1 MLKLSRTICSALTCI
16 AAVMANS
23 SCYAVTEDIVSNC
36 NCNIGHSMVII
47 EKPGIKNVKYS
58 VAMKGV
64 KIDGVKAE
72 GGDDMLFTTTSYPF
86 SVLRKI
92 PKPIRDHFDEI
103 RDTEV
108 VATCTSRGLEE
119 NNLWPAGG
127 RTTNCPP
134 GSGLIVKQ
142 YKPDCATGVN
152 QHTIVTITTTQVE
165 DKKESGPSS
174 VVVEE
179 DAKEALKDKLEKL
192 GTILGEIKAI
202 NDTIGA
208 NKDQIKIGTQTML
221 MTGDGASSSSSI
233 FESTH

>member
-1 MLKLSRTICSALTCI
+1 MLTVSRIISAVLACI
-16 AAVMANS
+16 AVMIS
-23 SCYAVTEDIVSNC
+23 SICYAVSEDITSGC
-36 NCNIGHSMVII
+36 NPNIGTSMVIA

-64 KIDGVKAE
+64 KIDGLKAE
-72 GGDDMLFTTTSYPF
+72 GGEDMLFTTTHYPV
-86 SVLRKI
+86 SVLRKM
-92 PKPIRDHFDEI
+92 PKFMRDRLDDVMYTNIR
-103 RDTEV
+103 
-108 VATCTSRGLEE
+108 ATCTSRGLEE

-134 GSGLIVKQ
+134 GSGIVVKQ

-152 QHTIVTITTTQVE
+152 QQTIVTMTTTQVE
-165 DKKESGPSS
+165 DKKESSSSS

-179 DAKEALKDKLEKL
+179 DAKEDLKDKLEKL
-192 GTILGEIKAI
+192 GAILGEIKAI

-208 NKDQIKIGTQTML
+208 NKDQVKIGKQTML

>member
-72 GGDDMLFTTTSYPF
+72 GGDDMLFTTTHYPV
-86 SVLRKI
+86 SVLRKM
-92 PKPIRDHFDEI
+92 PKFMRDRLDDVMYTNIR
-103 RDTEV
+103 
-108 VATCTSRGLEE
+108 ATCTFLGLEE

-127 RTTNCPP
+127 RTTDCPP
-134 GSGLIVKQ
+134 GSGIVVKQ
-142 YKPDCATGVN
+142 YKPDCASGAN
-152 QHTIVTITTTQVE
+152 QQTIVTITTTQVE
-165 DKKESGPSS
+165 DKKESSSSS

-179 DAKEALKDKLEKL
+179 NAKEALKDKLEKL

-208 NKDQIKIGTQTML
+208 NKEQIKVGTQTML
-221 MTGDGASSSSSI
+221 MTGDGASSPSSL
-233 FESTH
+233 